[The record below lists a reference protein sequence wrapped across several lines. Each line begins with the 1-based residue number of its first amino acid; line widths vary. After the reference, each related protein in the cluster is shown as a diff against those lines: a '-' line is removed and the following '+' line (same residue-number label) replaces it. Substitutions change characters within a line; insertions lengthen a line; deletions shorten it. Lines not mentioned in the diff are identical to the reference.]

1 MSSSYILPAACA
13 RNANDLGIMSENQ
26 DLNRQDRQEKRVRR
40 ARRRLGVRS
49 PFFASLIQHMEV
61 RLVPD
66 ASSLLSNASDTG
78 PDEAEE
84 WGAVAKEETIY
95 LKGAC
100 ASRLSD
106 EELEGYLAHGLV
118 HLAFLHA
125 VRRGKRDPGRWEIG
139 ADIVANETVYRL
151 DGPELVAGAVRAPDW
166 ADRNV
171 EAIYA
176 LLGEEES
183 SLENLLT
190 FHGREG
196 APEDSLPGVHLL
208 PDPDDSE
215 ELRNKWGRALRR
227 AHMIA
232 ERAQGGDL
240 PAGLERDYDKATESK
255 VDWRRALRRFLISRR
270 SDYSGLDRRK
280 VHRGRYVRKLGVDDL
295 RVQICCDTSGSITVE
310 QLSAFMAEVRSVA
323 SSRKVAAQLWYNDAD
338 LEGPFDLH
346 SARGELPNPVGG
358 GGTDFRPFFSEAL
371 DQNPHA
377 GPDALVYFTDGYGT
391 FPSEPDISTSTLWV
405 LTKEGRPTADVPFGK
420 VIRLQEI

>member
-1 MSSSYILPAACA
+1 
-13 RNANDLGIMSENQ
+13 MSENQ
-26 DLNRQDRQEKRVRR
+26 DLKNRQEGRVRR

-49 PFFASLIQHMEV
+49 PFFASLIQHVEV
-61 RLVPD
+61 RLSN

-84 WGAVAKEETIY
+84 WGAVAKGETIY

-106 EELEGYLAHGLV
+106 EELEGYLLHGLL
-118 HLAFLHA
+118 HIAFQHA
-125 VRRGKRDPGRWEIG
+125 ARRGPRDPTRYELA
-139 ADIVANETVYRL
+139 ADILANEAVSQME
-151 DGPELVAGAVRAPDW
+151 GPELVAGAVRAPDL

-176 LLGEEES
+176 ILGERES
-183 SLENLLT
+183 SLEDLLT

-196 APEDSLPGVHLL
+196 TPEDSLPGVHLL
-208 PDPDDSE
+208 PDPDDPE

-227 AHMIA
+227 AHMVA

-240 PAGLERDYDKATESK
+240 PAGLERDYDESTESK
-255 VDWRRALRRFLISRR
+255 VDWRSALRRFFSTRR

-280 VHRGRYVRKLGVDDL
+280 VHRERYVRKLGVDDL

-310 QLSAFMAEVRSVA
+310 QLSAFMAEVRAVA
-323 SSRKVAAQLWYNDAD
+323 SSRKIAAQLWYNDAD
-338 LEGPFDLH
+338 LEGPYDLH
-346 SARGELPNPVGG
+346 SARGELPDPVGG

-377 GPDALVYFTDGYGT
+377 GPDALVYFSDGWGT
-391 FPSEPDISTSTLWV
+391 FPSEPPDISTLWV
-405 LTKEGRPTADVPFGK
+405 LTKEGRPTADVPFGE